1 MSNIDRHEL
10 SFVRQRIA
18 AGDSVY
24 IFCDYHGQ
32 TLIILYR
39 GWLIK
44 RRTQVKLPPDEIAQV
59 KEMLRAR
66 RQGNDLA
73 A

>member
-1 MSNIDRHEL
+1 MHDL

-18 AGDSVY
+18 AGDIVY
-24 IFCDYHGQ
+24 IFCDYRGQ
-32 TLIILYR
+32 PLITLYR
-39 GWLIK
+39 GWIFK
-44 RRTQVKLPPDEIAQV
+44 RRTQVKLPPDEVAQV

-66 RQGNDLA
+66 RQGNNLA